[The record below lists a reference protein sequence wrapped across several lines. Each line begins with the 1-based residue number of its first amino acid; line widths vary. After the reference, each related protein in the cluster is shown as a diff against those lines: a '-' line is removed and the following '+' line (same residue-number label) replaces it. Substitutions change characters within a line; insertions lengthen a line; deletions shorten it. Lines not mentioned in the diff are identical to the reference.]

1 MKGVISYEEVFK
13 FLGAVTA
20 ICAGVA
26 GGLFLYNKYK
36 ERQDSFDDD
45 FDDDYDDDF
54 SDDEDAEERSYVNID
69 TPAADDAADKKEKA
83 ED

>member
-1 MKGVISYEEVFK
+1 M
-13 FLGAVTA
+13 TA

-69 TPAADDAADKKEKA
+69 TPDADDAADKKEKA

>member
-1 MKGVISYEEVFK
+1 MKKFFK

-45 FDDDYDDDF
+45 FDDDYGDGN
-54 SDDEDAEERSYVNID
+54 SDEY
-69 TPAADDAADKKEKA
+69 
-83 ED
+83 

>member
-1 MKGVISYEEVFK
+1 MKKFFK

-36 ERQDSFDDD
+36 ERQNSFDDD

-54 SDDEDAEERSYVNID
+54 SDDEDTEERSYVNID
-69 TPAADDAADKKEKA
+69 SPADDDAAGEKEKG

>member
-1 MKGVISYEEVFK
+1 MKKFFK

-45 FDDDYDDDF
+45 LMMIMMMIF
-54 SDDEDAEERSYVNID
+54 R
-69 TPAADDAADKKEKA
+69 
-83 ED
+83 

>member
-1 MKGVISYEEVFK
+1 MKKFFK

-45 FDDDYDDDF
+45 FDDDYDDF